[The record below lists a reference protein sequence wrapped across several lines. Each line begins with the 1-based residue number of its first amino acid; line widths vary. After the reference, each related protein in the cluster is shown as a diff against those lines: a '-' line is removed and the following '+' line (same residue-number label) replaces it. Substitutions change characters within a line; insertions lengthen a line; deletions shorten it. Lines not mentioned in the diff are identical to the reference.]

1 MAVEL
6 FGISVLPQAALALV
20 AATLL
25 SGQKGI
31 YGTQRIALPSAQP
44 LPR

>member
-1 MAVEL
+1 
-6 FGISVLPQAALALV
+6 V

-31 YGTQRIALPSAQP
+31 YGTQRTALTGAQP
-44 LPR
+44 RLP